1 MLKLHLGCGPKVFKD
16 WTNCDI
22 APVEKIPA
30 DLRQYYRRLDL
41 SAPLP
46 FENDSADFIYSE
58 DFIEHFEQSLVMLM
72 LVEQHRVLKPGGTV
86 RISTPSLAYWMAP
99 EKMRER
105 GGNIASYQDF
115 FNLVQTHWLQFRHK
129 LLFTPQFLKETL
141 EMVGFRD
148 VTFVN
153 SGESSSADLR
163 GIDTRQEQAASN
175 IIIEARK

>member
-1 MLKLHLGCGPKVFKD
+1 MNKLHLGCGPKVFPG
-16 WTNCDI
+16 WINCDI
-22 APVEKIPA
+22 APAEKIPA

-46 FENDSADFIYSE
+46 FENDSADLIYSE

-72 LVEQHRVLKPGGTV
+72 LVEQHRVLKPEGTV

-105 GGNIASYQDF
+105 GGGIVSYHDF
-115 FNLVQTHWLQFRHK
+115 FKLVQTHWLQFRHK

-148 VTFVN
+148 VIFVDC
-153 SGESSSADLR
+153 GKSAHPELR
-163 GIDTRQEQAASN
+163 GIDTRLEQAASN